1 MDNNTELPYSSGLEN
16 SLEMDYITTK
26 SNKKYYTKQ
35 EVKPLYLTNS
45 ELLCG
50 IIEYGDKKY
59 YFDFEDRDKIINFEK
74 KFVFFS
80 ENDIYP
86 SFNYNSNRI
95 NYIEFLYGFKQN
107 GNVNYN
113 FRNGNIFDLRK
124 CNVDC
129 FHCFH
134 ENITKKYSIKE
145 YIPGHYSK
153 NGVDPYFM
161 KNPLWKIEE
170 NEKEYLLMY
179 CKKKTIYKI
188 SKKNYKKILDFEKN
202 EKKKITWFKLQ
213 NGYVIGNGLYMHQII
228 TDCYGNGKGTLTVS
242 VDHIDRDPLNNTIE
256 NLRVATRKEQENNCK
271 GIMDGT
277 KRERKTSAKPLPQG
291 ITQQMMKKYVVY
303 YHEWLDKEK
312 TRSREFFKIEK
323 HPKLDKM
330 WVGTKS
336 NKVSISEKLQQVN
349 KVVDDLENDIYP

>member
-1 MDNNTELPYSSGLEN
+1 MEISEPPYFSCIQN
-16 SLEMDYITTK
+16 SIETGHDITHISLK
-26 SNKKYYTKQ
+26 N
-35 EVKPLYLTNS
+35 EKPIYLTNF

-59 YFDFEDRDKIINFEK
+59 YFDFEDKDKIINFEK

-86 SFNYNSNRI
+86 SFNYNSNKI
-95 NYIEFLYGFKQN
+95 NYIEFIYGFKQN
-107 GNVNYN
+107 GNVKYS
-113 FRNGNIFDLRK
+113 FRNGNIYDLRK

-129 FHCFH
+129 FHQFH
-134 ENITKKYSIKE
+134 ENIIKNYSIKE

-179 CKKKTIYKI
+179 CEKNTICKLCPKSYQ
-188 SKKNYKKILDFEKN
+188 KILDFEKN
-202 EKKKITWFKLQ
+202 VNEGKKITWFKLQ
-213 NGYVIGNGLYMHQII
+213 NGYIIGNSLYIHQII
-228 TDCYGNGKGTLTVS
+228 TNCYGNGKGTSNVS
-242 VDHIDRDPLNNTIE
+242 VDHVDRDPLNNTIE
-256 NLRVATRKEQENNCK
+256 NLRLATRKEQENNCK
-271 GIMDGT
+271 GIMGGT

-303 YHEWLDKEK
+303 YHEWLNKEK
-312 TRSREFFKIEK
+312 TRSREFFKIET
-323 HPKLDKM
+323 HPKLDKK

-336 NKVSISEKLQQVN
+336 NNVNILEKLLQVN
-349 KVVDDLENDIYP
+349 KVVDDLENNIYP